1 MSSVKATIRTKS
13 APTESNF
20 PKTELEKA
28 TIRFAGDSGD
38 GIQLTG
44 TRFSTTSVM
53 AGNDVI
59 TFPDYPAEIRAPAG
73 TLAGV
78 SGFDLSFSSNEIH
91 TTADSLGVLVAM
103 NPAALKANLQDLEK
117 GGILI
122 VNSDSFS
129 ENDLRKAEYAENPLE
144 TGELNDYRKVEI
156 PITKLTLKAVEET
169 GLSYRDG
176 ARCKNFFAL
185 GVVDWLFVRSLDQTQ
200 EWIKA
205 KFKSKAEVAAANVLA
220 LQAGY
225 NYAITIELFQA
236 RYYVPPAV
244 LPSGEYRQIS
254 GNQAL
259 ALGCV
264 AASFRSVLSLI
275 YSSYP
280 ITPASD
286 ILHELAQYKNFGVK
300 TIQAEDEIA
309 AMSSSIG
316 SAFGGVLAVTGTS
329 GPGFD
334 LKSEAIG
341 YAVMTELP
349 VVVVNVQRGGP
360 STGLPTKAEQTD
372 LLSAVYG
379 RHGEAP
385 VPVLAPSTP
394 GDCFFMVLEAFR
406 LALKYMTPVIVLSD
420 GGLANAS
427 EPWKIPDEG
436 QLPDIAPTF
445 HTDPENFSPY
455 ARNPETLGR
464 NWAIPG
470 TPGLEHRLGGLEK
483 DSFTGE
489 ISYEP
494 ENHEKMV
501 FLRNEK
507 IQRIVKDL
515 PSLEIVG
522 PEKNELLVVSW
533 GSVYGPA
540 FSAIDELQTEGHSV
554 SMLHLRHLNP
564 LQENLGELL
573 SNFEK
578 VLVPEMNLGQLS
590 RLLRAEYLVDVISY
604 SKLQGRPFLVSEI
617 RNRILELLGESRK
630 NKPFRDS

>member
-1 MSSVKATIRTKS
+1 MSSVQ
-13 APTESNF
+13 APLLKNSVPTQTTF
-20 PKTELEKA
+20 PETELEKA

-38 GIQLTG
+38 GMQLTG
-44 TRFSTTSVM
+44 TRFTTTSVI

-78 SGFDLSFSSNEIH
+78 SSFDLSFSSNEIY
-91 TTADSLGVLVAM
+91 TTADKLSVLVAM
-103 NPAALKANLQDLEK
+103 NPAALKTNSQDLEK

-122 VNSDSFS
+122 VNSDSFA
-129 ENDLRKAEYAENPLE
+129 ENDLRKAEYSENPLE
-144 TGELNDYRKVEI
+144 SGELNDFRVVQI

-169 GLSYRDG
+169 GLSHRDG
-176 ARCKNFFAL
+176 SRSKNFFAL
-185 GVVDWLFVRSLDQTQ
+185 GVVNWLFVRSLEQTQ
-200 EWIKA
+200 DWIKA
-205 KFKSKAEVAAANVLA
+205 KFKKKPDVAKANSLA

-236 RYYVPPAV
+236 RYFVPPAV
-244 LPSGEYRQIS
+244 LPSGDYRQIT

-264 AASFRSVLSLI
+264 AASHRSGLSLV

-334 LKSEAIG
+334 LKSEALG

-349 VVVVNVQRGGP
+349 VVVLNVQRGGP

-372 LLSAVYG
+372 LLAAMYG

-385 VPVLAPSTP
+385 VPVLAPATP

-406 LALKYMTPVIVLSD
+406 IALKYMTPVIVLSD

-427 EPWKIPDEG
+427 EPWKIPEID
-436 QLPDIAPTF
+436 QLPDLTPSF

-455 ARNPETLGR
+455 HRNQQTLAR

-470 TPGLEHRLGGLEK
+470 TPGLEHRIGGLEK
-483 DSFTGE
+483 DSETGE
-489 ISYEP
+489 INYEP

-501 FLRNEK
+501 LLRDEK
-507 IQRIVKDL
+507 IRRIVRDL
-515 PSLEIVG
+515 PPLKIIGS
-522 PEKNELLVVSW
+522 EKNELLVVTW
-533 GSVYGPA
+533 GSVFGPA
-540 FSAIDELQTEGHSV
+540 FSAIEELQAEGYSV
-554 SMLHLRHLNP
+554 SMLHLRHLFP
-564 LQENLGELL
+564 FQENLGEILRK
-573 SNFEK
+573 FEK

-590 RLLRAEYLVDVISY
+590 RLLRAEYLVDAISF
-604 SKLQGRPFLVSEI
+604 SKLQGRHFLISEI
-617 RNRILELLGESRK
+617 RNRVLEILGNS
-630 NKPFRDS
+630 

>member
-1 MSSVKATIRTKS
+1 MSSVQ
-13 APTESNF
+13 APLLKNSVPTQTTF
-20 PKTELEKA
+20 PETELEKA

-38 GIQLTG
+38 GMQLTG
-44 TRFSTTSVM
+44 TRFTTTSVI

-78 SGFDLSFSSNEIH
+78 SSFDLSFSSNEIY
-91 TTADSLGVLVAM
+91 TTADKLSVLVAM
-103 NPAALKANLQDLEK
+103 NPAALKTNSQDLEK

-122 VNSDSFS
+122 VNSDSFA
-129 ENDLRKAEYAENPLE
+129 ENDLRKAEYSENPLE
-144 TGELNDYRKVEI
+144 SGELNDFRVVQI

-169 GLSYRDG
+169 GLSHRDG
-176 ARCKNFFAL
+176 SRSKNFFAL
-185 GVVDWLFVRSLDQTQ
+185 GVVNWLFVRSLEQTQ
-200 EWIKA
+200 DWIKA
-205 KFKSKAEVAAANVLA
+205 KFKKKPDVAKANSLA

-236 RYYVPPAV
+236 RYFVPPAV
-244 LPSGEYRQIS
+244 LPSGDYRQIT

-264 AASFRSVLSLI
+264 AASHRSGLSLV

-334 LKSEAIG
+334 LKSEALG

-349 VVVVNVQRGGP
+349 VVVLNVQRGGP

-372 LLSAVYG
+372 LLAAMYG

-385 VPVLAPSTP
+385 VPVLAPATP
-394 GDCFFMVLEAFR
+394 GDCFFMVLEDFR
-406 LALKYMTPVIVLSD
+406 IALKYMTPVIVLSD

-427 EPWKIPDEG
+427 EPWKIPEID
-436 QLPDIAPTF
+436 QLPDLTPSF

-455 ARNPETLGR
+455 HRNQQTLAR

-470 TPGLEHRLGGLEK
+470 TPGLEHRIGGLEK
-483 DSFTGE
+483 DSETGE
-489 ISYEP
+489 INYEP

-501 FLRNEK
+501 LLRDEK
-507 IQRIVKDL
+507 IRRIVRDL
-515 PSLEIVG
+515 PQLKIIGS
-522 PEKNELLVVSW
+522 EKNELLVVTW
-533 GSVYGPA
+533 GSVFGPA
-540 FSAIDELQTEGHSV
+540 FSAIEELQAEGYSV
-554 SMLHLRHLNP
+554 SMLHLRHLFP
-564 LQENLGELL
+564 FQENLGEILRK
-573 SNFEK
+573 FEK

-590 RLLRAEYLVDVISY
+590 RLLRAEYLVDAISF
-604 SKLQGRPFLVSEI
+604 SKLQGRHFLISEI
-617 RNRILELLGESRK
+617 RNRVLEILGNS
-630 NKPFRDS
+630 

>member
-1 MSSVKATIRTKS
+1 VNDVNLKNSVSSH
-13 APTESNF
+13 SNF
-20 PKTELEKA
+20 PKKELEKA

-38 GIQLTG
+38 GMQLTG

-78 SGFDLSFSSNEIH
+78 SGFDLSFSSHEIH
-91 TTADSLGVLVAM
+91 ATADKLGVLVAM
-103 NPAALKANLQDLEK
+103 NPAALKINLDDLEK

-122 VNSDSFS
+122 INSDSFT
-129 ENDLRKAEYAENPLE
+129 ENDLIKANYSESPIES
-144 TGELNDYRKVEI
+144 GELNDYRMVQI
-156 PITKLTLKAVEET
+156 PITKLTLNAVEET
-169 GLSYRDG
+169 KLSHRVG

-185 GVVDWLFVRSLDQTQ
+185 GVINWLFVRPLDQTQ
-200 EWIKA
+200 SWITE
-205 KFKSKAEVAAANVLA
+205 KFVNNPDIALANSLA

-225 NYAITIELFQA
+225 NYAITVELFQE
-236 RYYVPPAV
+236 RYNVPSAV
-244 LPSGEYRQIS
+244 LPSGEYRQIT

-264 AASFRSVLSLI
+264 TASNQSGLSLL

-286 ILHELAQYKNFGVK
+286 ILHELSQYKNFGIK

-309 AMSSSIG
+309 AISSSIG

-329 GPGFD
+329 GPGLD
-334 LKSEAIG
+334 LKSEALG

-349 VVVVNVQRGGP
+349 VVLLNVQRGGP

-372 LLSAVYG
+372 LLAAMYG

-394 GDCFFMVLEAFR
+394 GDCFYTVLEAFR

-427 EPWKIPDEG
+427 EPWKIPNIEK
-436 QLPDIAPTF
+436 LPNLKPKF
-445 HTDPENFSPY
+445 HKNPKKFSPY
-455 ARNPETLGR
+455 HRNKETLAR

-470 TPGLEHRLGGLEK
+470 TPGLEHRIGGLEK
-483 DSFTGE
+483 DSETGE
-489 ISYEP
+489 INHEP
-494 ENHEKMV
+494 LNHEKMV
-501 FLRNEK
+501 LLRNEK
-507 IQRIVKDL
+507 IERIKKDL
-515 PSLEIVG
+515 PTLEVIG
-522 PEKNELLVVSW
+522 SQKSKLLVITW
-533 GSVYGPA
+533 GSVYGP
-540 FSAIDELQTEGHSV
+540 SLTAINELQIEGHSV
-554 SMLHLRHLNP
+554 SMLNLKHLYP
-564 LQENLGELL
+564 FQENLGKILRK
-573 SNFEK
+573 FEK

-590 RLLRAEYLVDVISY
+590 RLLRAEYLVDTISF
-604 SKLQGRPFLVSEI
+604 SKLQGRPFLISEI
-617 RNRILELLGESRK
+617 RKKILDLL
-630 NKPFRDS
+630 

>member
-1 MSSVKATIRTKS
+1 MSSVQAPLLKKSVPTQAT
-13 APTESNF
+13 F
-20 PKTELEKA
+20 PETELEKA

-38 GIQLTG
+38 GMQLTG
-44 TRFSTTSVM
+44 TRFSTTSVI

-78 SGFDLSFSSNEIH
+78 SSFDLSFSSNEIY
-91 TTADSLGVLVAM
+91 TTADKLSVLVAM
-103 NPAALKANLQDLEK
+103 NPAALKTNSQDLEK

-122 VNSDSFS
+122 VNSDSFA
-129 ENDLRKAEYAENPLE
+129 ENDLRKAEYSENPLE
-144 TGELNDYRKVEI
+144 SGELNDFRVVQI

-169 GLSYRDG
+169 GLSHRDG
-176 ARCKNFFAL
+176 SRSKNFFAL
-185 GVVDWLFVRSLDQTQ
+185 GVVNWLFVRSLEQTQ
-200 EWIKA
+200 DWIKV
-205 KFKSKAEVAAANVLA
+205 KFKKKPDVAKANSLA

-236 RYYVPPAV
+236 RYFVPPAV
-244 LPSGEYRQIS
+244 LPYGDYRQIT

-264 AASFRSVLSLI
+264 AASHRSGLSLV

-309 AMSSSIG
+309 AMSSTIG

-334 LKSEAIG
+334 LKSEALG

-349 VVVVNVQRGGP
+349 VVVLNVQRGGP

-372 LLSAVYG
+372 LLAAMYG

-385 VPVLAPSTP
+385 VPVLAPATP

-406 LALKYMTPVIVLSD
+406 IALKYMTPVIVLSD

-427 EPWKIPDEG
+427 EPWKIPDVQ
-436 QLPDIAPTF
+436 QLPDLTPSF

-455 ARNPETLGR
+455 HRNQQTLAR

-470 TPGLEHRLGGLEK
+470 TPGLEHRIGGLEK
-483 DSFTGE
+483 DSETGE
-489 ISYEP
+489 INYEP

-501 FLRNEK
+501 LLRDEK
-507 IQRIVKDL
+507 IRRIVRDL
-515 PSLEIVG
+515 PPLKIIGS
-522 PEKNELLVVSW
+522 EKNELLVVTW
-533 GSVYGPA
+533 GSVFGPA
-540 FSAIDELQTEGHSV
+540 FSAIEELQAEGHNV
-554 SMLHLRHLNP
+554 SMLHLRHLFP
-564 LQENLGELL
+564 FQENLGEILRK
-573 SNFEK
+573 FEK

-590 RLLRAEYLVDVISY
+590 RLLRAEYLVDAISF
-604 SKLQGRPFLVSEI
+604 SKLQGRHFLISEI
-617 RNRILELLGESRK
+617 RNRVLEILG
-630 NKPFRDS
+630 DS

>member
-1 MSSVKATIRTKS
+1 MSSVEAPLRAKS
-13 APTESNF
+13 VSSQVNI

-28 TIRFAGDSGD
+28 SIRFAGDSGD
-38 GIQLTG
+38 GMQLTG
-44 TRFSTTSVM
+44 TRFSATSVM

-78 SGFDLSFSSNEIH
+78 SSFDLSISSNEIY
-91 TTADSLGVLVAM
+91 TTADFLSVLVVM
-103 NPAALKANLQDLEK
+103 NPAALKMNLQDLEK

-122 VNSDSFS
+122 INSDSFE
-129 ENDLRKAEYAENPLE
+129 ENDLRKAEYSENPLE
-144 TGELNDYRKVEI
+144 SGELNDYRVVQI
-156 PITKLTLKAVEET
+156 PITKLTLRAVEET
-169 GLSYRDG
+169 GLSHRDG
-176 ARCKNFFAL
+176 VRCKNFFSL
-185 GVVDWLFVRSLDQTQ
+185 GVVQWLFVRSLDQTRD
-200 EWIKA
+200 WIED
-205 KFKSKAEVAAANVLA
+205 KFKNKPEIAKANVLA

-225 NYAITIELFQA
+225 NYAITTELFQA
-236 RYYVPPAV
+236 RYNVPPAV
-244 LPSGEYRQIS
+244 LPSGEYRQIT
-254 GNQAL
+254 GNQAFS
-259 ALGCV
+259 LGCV
-264 AASFRSVLSLI
+264 AASLRSGLSLL

-329 GPGFD
+329 GPGLD

-341 YAVMTELP
+341 YAVMAELP
-349 VVVVNVQRGGP
+349 VVVLNVQRGGP

-372 LLSAVYG
+372 LLAAMYG

-385 VPVLAPSTP
+385 VPVLAPATP
-394 GDCFFMVLEAFR
+394 GDCFYMVLEAFR

-427 EPWKIPDEG
+427 EPWIIPDVD
-436 QLPDIAPTF
+436 QLPDLTSNIQ
-445 HTDPENFSPY
+445 TDPKNFSPFN
-455 ARNPETLGR
+455 RNPETLGR

-483 DSFTGE
+483 DIVTGE
-489 ISYEP
+489 INYEP

-501 FLRNEK
+501 LLRDEK
-507 IQRIVKDL
+507 IRRIVKDL
-515 PSLEIVG
+515 PPLELIG
-522 PEKNELLVVSW
+522 PEINELLVVTW

-540 FSAIDELQTEGHSV
+540 FSVINELQTEGYPV

-564 LQENLGELL
+564 FQEKLGEVLR
-573 SNFEK
+573 NFKK

-590 RLLRAEYLVDVISY
+590 RLLRAEYLVDAISF
-604 SKLQGRPFLVSEI
+604 SKLQGRPFLISEI
-617 RNRILELLGESRK
+617 RNRVLE
-630 NKPFRDS
+630 FFD

>member
-1 MSSVKATIRTKS
+1 MSSVKANTPLK
-13 APTESNF
+13 APTFQENF
-20 PKTELEKA
+20 PETELDKA

-38 GIQLTG
+38 GMQLTG
-44 TRFSTTSVM
+44 TRFSTTSVI

-78 SGFDLSFSSNEIH
+78 SSFDLSFSSNEIY

-103 NPAALKANLQDLEK
+103 NPAALKTNLSDLEK

-122 VNSDSFS
+122 INSDSFA
-129 ENDLRKAEYAENPLE
+129 ENDLRKAEYSENPLE
-144 TGELNDYRKVEI
+144 SGELNDFRVVQI

-169 GLSYRDG
+169 GLSHRDG
-176 ARCKNFFAL
+176 SRSKNFFAL
-185 GVVDWLFVRSLDQTQ
+185 GVVDWLFVRSLQQTQ
-200 EWIKA
+200 DWISE
-205 KFKSKAEVAAANVLA
+205 KFKNKPDVAKANTLA

-225 NYAITIELFQA
+225 NYAITIELFQE
-236 RYYVPPAV
+236 RYHVSPAV
-244 LPSGEYRQIS
+244 LPSGEYRQIT

-264 AASFRSVLSLI
+264 AASNRSGLSLL

-286 ILHELAQYKNFGVK
+286 ILHELAQYKNFNIK

-309 AMSSSIG
+309 AVSSSIG

-329 GPGFD
+329 GPGLD
-334 LKSEAIG
+334 LKSEALG

-349 VVVVNVQRGGP
+349 VVLLNVQRGGP

-372 LLSAVYG
+372 LLAAMYG

-385 VPVLAPSTP
+385 VPVLAPATP

-406 LALKYMTPVIVLSD
+406 IALKYMTPVIVLSD

-427 EPWKIPDEG
+427 EPWKIPEVDK
-436 QLPDIAPTF
+436 LPDLTPDF

-455 ARNPETLGR
+455 HRNQQTLAR
-464 NWAIPG
+464 NWAVPG
-470 TPGLEHRLGGLEK
+470 TPGLEHRIGGLEK
-483 DSFTGE
+483 DSESGE
-489 ISYEP
+489 INYEP

-501 FLRNEK
+501 LLRDKK
-507 IQRIVKDL
+507 IKRIVQEL
-515 PSLEIVG
+515 PPLEIIG
-522 PEKNELLVVSW
+522 AEKNELLLLTW
-533 GSVYGPA
+533 GSVFGPA
-540 FSAIDELQTEGHSV
+540 LSAIEELQAEGHAV
-554 SMLHLRHLNP
+554 SMLHLRHLFP
-564 LQENLGELL
+564 FQKELGQILR
-573 SNFEK
+573 NFEQ

-590 RLLRAEYLVDVISY
+590 RLLRAEYLVDTISF
-604 SKLQGRPFLVSEI
+604 SKLQGRPFLISEI
-617 RNRILELLGESRK
+617 RNRVLEILGEI
-630 NKPFRDS
+630 

>member
-1 MSSVKATIRTKS
+1 MSSVQ
-13 APTESNF
+13 APLLKNSVPTQTTF
-20 PKTELEKA
+20 PETELEKA

-38 GIQLTG
+38 GMQLTG
-44 TRFSTTSVM
+44 TRFTTTSVI

-78 SGFDLSFSSNEIH
+78 SSFDLSFSSNEIY
-91 TTADSLGVLVAM
+91 TTADKLSVLVAM
-103 NPAALKANLQDLEK
+103 NPAALKTNSQDLEK

-122 VNSDSFS
+122 VNSDSFA
-129 ENDLRKAEYAENPLE
+129 ENDLRKAEYSENPLE
-144 TGELNDYRKVEI
+144 SGELNDFRVVQI

-169 GLSYRDG
+169 GLSHRDG
-176 ARCKNFFAL
+176 SRSKNFFAL
-185 GVVDWLFVRSLDQTQ
+185 GVVNWLFVRSLEQTQ
-200 EWIKA
+200 DWIKA
-205 KFKSKAEVAAANVLA
+205 KFKKKPDVAKANSLA

-236 RYYVPPAV
+236 RYFVPPAV
-244 LPSGEYRQIS
+244 LPSGDYRQIT

-264 AASFRSVLSLI
+264 AASHRSGLSLV

-334 LKSEAIG
+334 LKSEALG

-349 VVVVNVQRGGP
+349 VVVLNVQRGGP

-372 LLSAVYG
+372 LLAAMYG

-385 VPVLAPSTP
+385 VPVLAPATP

-406 LALKYMTPVIVLSD
+406 IALKYMTPVIVLSD

-427 EPWKIPDEG
+427 EPWKIPDVQ
-436 QLPDIAPTF
+436 QLPDLTPSF

-455 ARNPETLGR
+455 HRNQQTLAR

-470 TPGLEHRLGGLEK
+470 TPGLEHRIGGLEK
-483 DSFTGE
+483 DSETGE
-489 ISYEP
+489 INYEP

-501 FLRNEK
+501 LLRDEK
-507 IQRIVKDL
+507 IRRIVRDL
-515 PSLEIVG
+515 PQLKIIGS
-522 PEKNELLVVSW
+522 EKNKLLVVTW
-533 GSVYGPA
+533 GSVFGPA
-540 FSAIDELQTEGHSV
+540 FSAIEELQAEGYSV
-554 SMLHLRHLNP
+554 SMLHLRHLFP
-564 LQENLGELL
+564 FQGNLGEILRK
-573 SNFEK
+573 FEK

-590 RLLRAEYLVDVISY
+590 RLLRAEYLVDAISF
-604 SKLQGRPFLVSEI
+604 SKLQGRHFLISEI
-617 RNRILELLGESRK
+617 RNRVLEILGNS
-630 NKPFRDS
+630 

>member
-1 MSSVKATIRTKS
+1 MSSVEAPLRAKS
-13 APTESNF
+13 VSSQVNIPN
-20 PKTELEKA
+20 TELEKA
-28 TIRFAGDSGD
+28 SIRFAGDSGD
-38 GIQLTG
+38 GMQLTG
-44 TRFSTTSVM
+44 TRFSATSVM

-78 SGFDLSFSSNEIH
+78 SSFDLSISSNEIY
-91 TTADSLGVLVAM
+91 TTADFLSVLVVM
-103 NPAALKANLQDLEK
+103 NPAALKMNLQDLEK

-122 VNSDSFS
+122 INSDSF
-129 ENDLRKAEYAENPLE
+129 EKNDLRKAEYSENPLE
-144 TGELNDYRKVEI
+144 SGELNDYRVVQI
-156 PITKLTLKAVEET
+156 PITKLTLRAVEET
-169 GLSYRDG
+169 GLSHRDG
-176 ARCKNFFAL
+176 VRCKNFFSL
-185 GVVDWLFVRSLDQTQ
+185 GVVQWLFVRSLDQTRD
-200 EWIKA
+200 WIED
-205 KFKSKAEVAAANVLA
+205 KFKNKPEIAKANLLA

-225 NYAITIELFQA
+225 NYAITTELFQA
-236 RYYVPPAV
+236 RYNVPPAV
-244 LPSGEYRQIS
+244 LPSGEYRQIT
-254 GNQAL
+254 GNQAFS
-259 ALGCV
+259 LGCV
-264 AASFRSVLSLI
+264 AASLRSGLSLL

-329 GPGFD
+329 GPGLD

-341 YAVMTELP
+341 YAVMAELP
-349 VVVVNVQRGGP
+349 VVVLNVQRGGP

-372 LLSAVYG
+372 LLAAMYG

-385 VPVLAPSTP
+385 VPVLAPATP
-394 GDCFFMVLEAFR
+394 GDCFYMVLEAFR

-427 EPWKIPDEG
+427 EPWIIPDVD
-436 QLPDIAPTF
+436 QLPDLTSNIQ
-445 HTDPENFSPY
+445 TDPENFSPFN
-455 ARNPETLGR
+455 RNPETLGR

-483 DSFTGE
+483 DIVTGE
-489 ISYEP
+489 INYEP

-501 FLRNEK
+501 LLRDEK

-515 PSLEIVG
+515 PPLELIG
-522 PEKNELLVVSW
+522 PEINELLVVTW

-540 FSAIDELQTEGHSV
+540 FSVINELQTEGYPV

-564 LQENLGELL
+564 FQEKLGEVLR
-573 SNFEK
+573 NFKK

-590 RLLRAEYLVDVISY
+590 RLLRAEYLVDAISF
-604 SKLQGRPFLVSEI
+604 SKLQGRPFLISEI
-617 RNRILELLGESRK
+617 RNRVLE
-630 NKPFRDS
+630 FFD

>member
-1 MSSVKATIRTKS
+1 MSSVEAPLRAKS
-13 APTESNF
+13 VSSQVNI

-28 TIRFAGDSGD
+28 SIRFAGDSGD
-38 GIQLTG
+38 GMQLTG
-44 TRFSTTSVM
+44 TRFSATSVM

-78 SGFDLSFSSNEIH
+78 SSFDLSISSNEIY
-91 TTADSLGVLVAM
+91 TTADFLSVLVVM
-103 NPAALKANLQDLEK
+103 NPAALKRNLQDLEK

-122 VNSDSFS
+122 INSDSFE
-129 ENDLRKAEYAENPLE
+129 ENDLRKAEYSENPLE
-144 TGELNDYRKVEI
+144 SGELNDYRVVQI
-156 PITKLTLKAVEET
+156 PITKLTLRAVEET
-169 GLSYRDG
+169 GLSHRDG
-176 ARCKNFFAL
+176 VRCKNFFSL
-185 GVVDWLFVRSLDQTQ
+185 GVVQWLFVRSLDQTRD
-200 EWIKA
+200 WIED
-205 KFKSKAEVAAANVLA
+205 KFKNKPEIAKANVLA

-225 NYAITIELFQA
+225 NYSITTELFQA
-236 RYYVPPAV
+236 RYNVPPAV
-244 LPSGEYRQIS
+244 LPSGEYRQIT
-254 GNQAL
+254 GNQAFS
-259 ALGCV
+259 LGCV
-264 AASFRSVLSLI
+264 AASFRSGLSLL

-329 GPGFD
+329 GPGLD

-341 YAVMTELP
+341 YAVMAELP
-349 VVVVNVQRGGP
+349 VVVLNVQRGGP

-372 LLSAVYG
+372 LLAAMYG

-385 VPVLAPSTP
+385 VPVLAPATP
-394 GDCFFMVLEAFR
+394 GDCFYMVLEAFR

-427 EPWKIPDEG
+427 EPWIIPDVD
-436 QLPDIAPTF
+436 QLPDLTSNI
-445 HTDPENFSPY
+445 HTDPKNFSPY
-455 ARNPETLGR
+455 NRNPETLGR

-483 DSFTGE
+483 DIVTGE
-489 ISYEP
+489 INYEP

-501 FLRNEK
+501 LLRDEK
-507 IQRIVKDL
+507 IRRIVKDL
-515 PSLEIVG
+515 PPLELIG
-522 PEKNELLVVSW
+522 PEINELLVVTW

-540 FSAIDELQTEGHSV
+540 FSVINELQTEGYPV

-564 LQENLGELL
+564 FQEKLGEVLR
-573 SNFEK
+573 NFKK

-590 RLLRAEYLVDVISY
+590 RLLRAEYLVDAISF
-604 SKLQGRPFLVSEI
+604 SKLQGRPFLISEI
-617 RNRILELLGESRK
+617 RNRVLE
-630 NKPFRDS
+630 FFD

>member
-1 MSSVKATIRTKS
+1 MSSVQ
-13 APTESNF
+13 APLLKNSVPTQTTF
-20 PKTELEKA
+20 PETELEKA

-38 GIQLTG
+38 GMQLTG
-44 TRFSTTSVM
+44 TRFTTTSVI

-78 SGFDLSFSSNEIH
+78 SSFDLSFSSNEIY
-91 TTADSLGVLVAM
+91 TTADKLSVLVAM
-103 NPAALKANLQDLEK
+103 NPAALKTNSQDLEK

-122 VNSDSFS
+122 VNSDSFA
-129 ENDLRKAEYAENPLE
+129 ENDLRKAEYSENPLE
-144 TGELNDYRKVEI
+144 SGELNDFRVVQI

-169 GLSYRDG
+169 GLSHRDG
-176 ARCKNFFAL
+176 SRSKNFFAL
-185 GVVDWLFVRSLDQTQ
+185 GVVNWLFVRSLEQTQ
-200 EWIKA
+200 DWIKA
-205 KFKSKAEVAAANVLA
+205 KFKKKPDVAKANSLA

-236 RYYVPPAV
+236 RYFVPPAV
-244 LPSGEYRQIS
+244 LPSGDYRQIT

-264 AASFRSVLSLI
+264 AASHRSGLSLV

-334 LKSEAIG
+334 LKSEALG

-349 VVVVNVQRGGP
+349 VVVLNVQRGGP

-372 LLSAVYG
+372 LLAAMYG

-385 VPVLAPSTP
+385 VPVLAPATP

-406 LALKYMTPVIVLSD
+406 IALKYMTPVIVLSD

-427 EPWKIPDEG
+427 EPWKIPDVQ
-436 QLPDIAPTF
+436 QLPDLTPSF

-455 ARNPETLGR
+455 HRNQQTLAR

-470 TPGLEHRLGGLEK
+470 TPGLEHRIGGLEK
-483 DSFTGE
+483 DSETGE
-489 ISYEP
+489 INYEP

-501 FLRNEK
+501 LLRDEK
-507 IQRIVKDL
+507 IRRIVRDL
-515 PSLEIVG
+515 PPLKIIGS
-522 PEKNELLVVSW
+522 EKNKLLVVTW
-533 GSVYGPA
+533 GSVFGPA
-540 FSAIDELQTEGHSV
+540 FSAIEELQAEGYSV
-554 SMLHLRHLNP
+554 SMLHLRHLFP
-564 LQENLGELL
+564 FQENLGEILRK
-573 SNFEK
+573 FEK

-590 RLLRAEYLVDVISY
+590 RLLRAEYLVDAISF
-604 SKLQGRPFLVSEI
+604 SKLHGRHFLISEI
-617 RNRILELLGESRK
+617 RNRVLEILGNS
-630 NKPFRDS
+630 

>member
-1 MSSVKATIRTKS
+1 MSSVQ
-13 APTESNF
+13 APLLKNSVPTQTTF
-20 PKTELEKA
+20 PETELEKA

-38 GIQLTG
+38 GMQLTG
-44 TRFSTTSVM
+44 TRFSTTSVI

-78 SGFDLSFSSNEIH
+78 SSFDLSFSSNEIY
-91 TTADSLGVLVAM
+91 TTADKLSVLVAM
-103 NPAALKANLQDLEK
+103 NPAALKTNSQDLEK

-122 VNSDSFS
+122 VNSDSFA
-129 ENDLRKAEYAENPLE
+129 ENDLRKAEYSENPLE
-144 TGELNDYRKVEI
+144 SGELNDFRVVQI

-169 GLSYRDG
+169 GLSHRDG
-176 ARCKNFFAL
+176 SRSKNFFAL
-185 GVVDWLFVRSLDQTQ
+185 GVVNWLFVRSLEQTQ
-200 EWIKA
+200 DWIKA
-205 KFKSKAEVAAANVLA
+205 KFKKKPDVAKANSLA

-236 RYYVPPAV
+236 RYFVPPAV
-244 LPSGEYRQIS
+244 LPSGDYRQIT

-264 AASFRSVLSLI
+264 AASHRSGLSLV

-334 LKSEAIG
+334 LKSEALG

-349 VVVVNVQRGGP
+349 VVVLNVQRGGP

-372 LLSAVYG
+372 LLAAMYG

-385 VPVLAPSTP
+385 VPVLAPATP

-406 LALKYMTPVIVLSD
+406 IALKYMTPVIVLSD

-427 EPWKIPDEG
+427 EPWKIPDVQ
-436 QLPDIAPTF
+436 QLPDLTPSF

-455 ARNPETLGR
+455 HRNQQTLAR

-470 TPGLEHRLGGLEK
+470 TPGLEHRIGGLEK
-483 DSFTGE
+483 DSETGE
-489 ISYEP
+489 INYEP

-501 FLRNEK
+501 LLRDEK
-507 IQRIVKDL
+507 IRRIVRDL
-515 PSLEIVG
+515 PQLKIIGS
-522 PEKNELLVVSW
+522 EKNKLLVVTW
-533 GSVYGPA
+533 GSVFGPA
-540 FSAIDELQTEGHSV
+540 FSAIEELQAEGYSV
-554 SMLHLRHLNP
+554 SMLHLRHLFP
-564 LQENLGELL
+564 FQENLGEILRK
-573 SNFEK
+573 FEK

-590 RLLRAEYLVDVISY
+590 RLLRAEYLVDAISF
-604 SKLQGRPFLVSEI
+604 SKLQGRHFLISEI
-617 RNRILELLGESRK
+617 RNRVLEILGNS
-630 NKPFRDS
+630 

>member
-1 MSSVKATIRTKS
+1 MSSVEAPLRAKS
-13 APTESNF
+13 VSSQVNI

-28 TIRFAGDSGD
+28 SIRFAGDSGD
-38 GIQLTG
+38 GMQLTG
-44 TRFSTTSVM
+44 TRFSATSVM

-78 SGFDLSFSSNEIH
+78 SSFDLSISSNEIY
-91 TTADSLGVLVAM
+91 TTADFLSVLVVM
-103 NPAALKANLQDLEK
+103 NPAALKMNLQDLEK

-122 VNSDSFS
+122 INSDSFE
-129 ENDLRKAEYAENPLE
+129 ENDLRKAEYSENPLE
-144 TGELNDYRKVEI
+144 SGELNDYRVVQI
-156 PITKLTLKAVEET
+156 PITKLTLRAVEET
-169 GLSYRDG
+169 GLSHRDG
-176 ARCKNFFAL
+176 VRCKNFFSL
-185 GVVDWLFVRSLDQTQ
+185 GVVQWLFVRSLDQTRD
-200 EWIKA
+200 WIED
-205 KFKSKAEVAAANVLA
+205 KFKNKPEIAKANVLA

-225 NYAITIELFQA
+225 NYAITTELFQA
-236 RYYVPPAV
+236 RYNVPPAV
-244 LPSGEYRQIS
+244 LPSGEYRQIT
-254 GNQAL
+254 GNQAFS
-259 ALGCV
+259 LGCV
-264 AASFRSVLSLI
+264 AASLRSGLSLL

-329 GPGFD
+329 GPGLD

-341 YAVMTELP
+341 YAVMAELP
-349 VVVVNVQRGGP
+349 VVVLNVQRGGP

-372 LLSAVYG
+372 LLAAMYG

-385 VPVLAPSTP
+385 VPVLAPATP
-394 GDCFFMVLEAFR
+394 GDCFYMVLEAFR

-427 EPWKIPDEG
+427 EPWIIPDVD
-436 QLPDIAPTF
+436 QLPDLTSNIQ
-445 HTDPENFSPY
+445 TDPENFSPFN
-455 ARNPETLGR
+455 RNPETLGR

-483 DSFTGE
+483 DIVTGE
-489 ISYEP
+489 INYEP

-501 FLRNEK
+501 LLRDEK
-507 IQRIVKDL
+507 IRRIVKDL
-515 PSLEIVG
+515 PPLELIG
-522 PEKNELLVVSW
+522 PEINELLVVTW
-533 GSVYGPA
+533 GSVFGPA
-540 FSAIDELQTEGHSV
+540 FSVINELQTEGYPV

-564 LQENLGELL
+564 FQEKLGEVLR
-573 SNFEK
+573 NFKK

-590 RLLRAEYLVDVISY
+590 RLLRAEYLVDAISF
-604 SKLQGRPFLVSEI
+604 SKLQGRPFLISEI
-617 RNRILELLGESRK
+617 RNRVLE
-630 NKPFRDS
+630 FFD

>member
-1 MSSVKATIRTKS
+1 MSSVEAPLRAKS
-13 APTESNF
+13 VSSQVNI

-28 TIRFAGDSGD
+28 SIRFAGDSGD
-38 GIQLTG
+38 GMQLTG
-44 TRFSTTSVM
+44 TRFSATSVM

-78 SGFDLSFSSNEIH
+78 SSFDLSISSNEIY
-91 TTADSLGVLVAM
+91 TTADFLSVLVVM
-103 NPAALKANLQDLEK
+103 NPAALKMNLQDLEK

-122 VNSDSFS
+122 INSDSFE
-129 ENDLRKAEYAENPLE
+129 ENDLRKAEYSENPLE
-144 TGELNDYRKVEI
+144 SGELNDYRVVQI
-156 PITKLTLKAVEET
+156 PITKLTLRAVEET
-169 GLSYRDG
+169 GLSHRDG
-176 ARCKNFFAL
+176 VRCKNFFSL
-185 GVVDWLFVRSLDQTQ
+185 GVVQWLFVRSLDQTRD
-200 EWIKA
+200 WIED
-205 KFKSKAEVAAANVLA
+205 KFKNKPEIAKANVLA

-225 NYAITIELFQA
+225 NYAITTELFQA
-236 RYYVPPAV
+236 RYNVPPAV
-244 LPSGEYRQIS
+244 LPSGEYRQIT
-254 GNQAL
+254 GNQAFS
-259 ALGCV
+259 LGCV
-264 AASFRSVLSLI
+264 AASLRSGLSLL

-329 GPGFD
+329 GPGLD

-341 YAVMTELP
+341 YAVMAELP
-349 VVVVNVQRGGP
+349 VVVLNVQRGGP

-372 LLSAVYG
+372 LLAAMYG

-385 VPVLAPSTP
+385 VPVLAPATP
-394 GDCFFMVLEAFR
+394 GDCFYMVLEAFR

-427 EPWKIPDEG
+427 EPWIIPDVD
-436 QLPDIAPTF
+436 QLPDLTSNI
-445 HTDPENFSPY
+445 HTDPENFSPFN
-455 ARNPETLGR
+455 RNPETLGR
-464 NWAIPG
+464 NWPIPG

-483 DSFTGE
+483 DIVTGE
-489 ISYEP
+489 INYEP

-501 FLRNEK
+501 LLRDEK
-507 IQRIVKDL
+507 IRRIVKDL
-515 PSLEIVG
+515 PPLELIG
-522 PEKNELLVVSW
+522 PEINELLVVTW

-540 FSAIDELQTEGHSV
+540 FSVINELQTEGYPV

-564 LQENLGELL
+564 FQEKLGEVLR
-573 SNFEK
+573 NFKK

-590 RLLRAEYLVDVISY
+590 RLLRAEYLVDAISF
-604 SKLQGRPFLVSEI
+604 SKLQGRPFLISEI
-617 RNRILELLGESRK
+617 RNRVLE
-630 NKPFRDS
+630 FFD

>member
-1 MSSVKATIRTKS
+1 MSSVEAPLRAKS
-13 APTESNF
+13 VSSQVNI

-28 TIRFAGDSGD
+28 SIRFAGDSGD
-38 GIQLTG
+38 GMQLTG
-44 TRFSTTSVM
+44 TRFSATSVM

-78 SGFDLSFSSNEIH
+78 SSFDLSISSNEIY
-91 TTADSLGVLVAM
+91 TTADFLSVLVVM
-103 NPAALKANLQDLEK
+103 NPAALKMNLQDLEK

-122 VNSDSFS
+122 INSDSFE
-129 ENDLRKAEYAENPLE
+129 ENDLRKAEYSENPLE
-144 TGELNDYRKVEI
+144 SGELNDYRVVQI
-156 PITKLTLKAVEET
+156 PITKLTLRAVEET
-169 GLSYRDG
+169 GLSHRDG
-176 ARCKNFFAL
+176 VRCKNFFSL
-185 GVVDWLFVRSLDQTQ
+185 GVVQWLFVRSLDQTRD
-200 EWIKA
+200 WIED
-205 KFKSKAEVAAANVLA
+205 KFKNKPEIAKANVLA

-225 NYAITIELFQA
+225 NYAITTELFQA
-236 RYYVPPAV
+236 RYNVPPAV
-244 LPSGEYRQIS
+244 LPSGEYRQIT
-254 GNQAL
+254 GNQAFS
-259 ALGCV
+259 LGCV
-264 AASFRSVLSLI
+264 AASLRSGLSLL

-329 GPGFD
+329 GPGLD

-341 YAVMTELP
+341 YAVMAELP
-349 VVVVNVQRGGP
+349 VVVLNVQRGGP

-372 LLSAVYG
+372 LLAAMYG

-385 VPVLAPSTP
+385 VPVLAPATP
-394 GDCFFMVLEAFR
+394 GDCFYMVLEAFR

-427 EPWKIPDEG
+427 EPWIIPDVD
-436 QLPDIAPTF
+436 QLPDLTSNI
-445 HTDPENFSPY
+445 HTDPENFSPFN
-455 ARNPETLGR
+455 RNPETLGR

-483 DSFTGE
+483 DIVTGE
-489 ISYEP
+489 INYEP

-501 FLRNEK
+501 LLRDEK
-507 IQRIVKDL
+507 IRRIVKDL
-515 PSLEIVG
+515 PPLELIG
-522 PEKNELLVVSW
+522 PEKNELLVVTW
-533 GSVYGPA
+533 GSVFGPA
-540 FSAIDELQTEGHSV
+540 FSVINELQTEGYPV

-564 LQENLGELL
+564 FQEKLGEVLR
-573 SNFEK
+573 NFKK

-590 RLLRAEYLVDVISY
+590 RLLRAEYLVDAISF
-604 SKLQGRPFLVSEI
+604 SKLQGRPFLISEI
-617 RNRILELLGESRK
+617 RNRVLE
-630 NKPFRDS
+630 FFD

>member
-1 MSSVKATIRTKS
+1 MSSVKAPLRAKS
-13 APTESNF
+13 VSSQAKL

-38 GIQLTG
+38 GMQLTG
-44 TRFSTTSVM
+44 TRFSATSVM

-78 SGFDLSFSSNEIH
+78 SSFDLSISSNEIYA
-91 TTADSLGVLVAM
+91 TADYLSVLVTM
-103 NPAALKANLQDLEK
+103 NPAALKLNLQDLEK

-122 VNSDSFS
+122 VNSDNFA
-129 ENDLRKAEYAENPLE
+129 ENDLRKAEYTANPLE
-144 TGELNDYRKVEI
+144 SGELNDYRVVQI
-156 PITKLTLKAVEET
+156 PITKLTLRAVEET
-169 GLSYRDG
+169 GLSHRDG
-176 ARCKNFFAL
+176 VRCKNFFSL
-185 GVVDWLFVRSLDQTQ
+185 GVVQWLFVRSLDQTRD
-200 EWIKA
+200 WIED
-205 KFKSKAEVAAANVLA
+205 KFKNKPEIAKANVLA

-225 NYAITIELFQA
+225 NYAITTELFQA
-236 RYYVPPAV
+236 RYNVPPAV
-244 LPSGEYRQIS
+244 LPSGEYRQIT
-254 GNQAL
+254 GNQAFS
-259 ALGCV
+259 LGCV
-264 AASFRSVLSLI
+264 AASLRSGLSLL

-286 ILHELAQYKNFGVK
+286 ILHELAQYKNFGIK

-309 AMSSSIG
+309 AMSSTIG

-329 GPGFD
+329 GPGLD

-341 YAVMTELP
+341 YAVMAELP
-349 VVVVNVQRGGP
+349 VVVLNVQRGGP

-372 LLSAVYG
+372 LLAAMYG

-385 VPVLAPSTP
+385 VPVLAPATP
-394 GDCFFMVLEAFR
+394 GDCFYMVLEAFR

-427 EPWKIPDEG
+427 EPWIIPDVD
-436 QLPDIAPTF
+436 QLPELTSNI
-445 HTDPENFSPY
+445 HTDSENFSPFN
-455 ARNPETLGR
+455 RNLETLGR

-483 DSFTGE
+483 DIVTGE
-489 ISYEP
+489 INYEP

-501 FLRNEK
+501 LLRDEK
-507 IQRIVKDL
+507 IQRIVNDL
-515 PSLEIVG
+515 PPLELIG
-522 PEKNELLVVSW
+522 LDKNELLVVTW

-540 FSAIDELQTEGHSV
+540 FSVINELQTEGYPV

-564 LQENLGELL
+564 FQEKLGEVLR
-573 SNFEK
+573 NFKK

-590 RLLRAEYLVDVISY
+590 RLLRAEYLVDAISF
-604 SKLQGRPFLVSEI
+604 SKLQGRPFLISEI
-617 RNRILELLGESRK
+617 RNRVLE
-630 NKPFRDS
+630 FFD

>member
-1 MSSVKATIRTKS
+1 MSSVQAPLLKKSVPTQAT
-13 APTESNF
+13 F
-20 PKTELEKA
+20 PETELEKA

-38 GIQLTG
+38 GMQLTG
-44 TRFSTTSVM
+44 TRFTTTSVI

-78 SGFDLSFSSNEIH
+78 SSFDLSFSSNEIY
-91 TTADSLGVLVAM
+91 TTADKLSVLVAM
-103 NPAALKANLQDLEK
+103 NPAALKTNSQDLEK

-122 VNSDSFS
+122 VNSDSFA
-129 ENDLRKAEYAENPLE
+129 ENDLRKAEYSENPLE
-144 TGELNDYRKVEI
+144 SGELNDFRVVQI

-169 GLSYRDG
+169 GLSHRDG
-176 ARCKNFFAL
+176 SRSKNFFAL
-185 GVVDWLFVRSLDQTQ
+185 GVVNWLFVRSLEQTQ
-200 EWIKA
+200 DWIKA
-205 KFKSKAEVAAANVLA
+205 KFKKKPDVAKANSLA

-236 RYYVPPAV
+236 RYFVPPAV
-244 LPSGEYRQIS
+244 LPSGDYRQIT

-264 AASFRSVLSLI
+264 AASHRSGLSLV

-286 ILHELAQYKNFGVK
+286 ILHELALYKNFGVK

-334 LKSEAIG
+334 LKSEALG

-349 VVVVNVQRGGP
+349 VVVLNVQRGGP

-372 LLSAVYG
+372 LLAAMYG

-385 VPVLAPSTP
+385 VPVLAPATP

-406 LALKYMTPVIVLSD
+406 IALKYMTPVIVLSD

-427 EPWKIPDEG
+427 EPWKIPEID
-436 QLPDIAPTF
+436 QLPDLTPSF

-455 ARNPETLGR
+455 HRNQQTLAR

-470 TPGLEHRLGGLEK
+470 TPGLEHRIGGLEK
-483 DSFTGE
+483 DSETGE
-489 ISYEP
+489 INYEP

-501 FLRNEK
+501 LLRDEK
-507 IQRIVKDL
+507 IRRIVRDL
-515 PSLEIVG
+515 PPLKIIGS
-522 PEKNELLVVSW
+522 EKNKLLVVTW
-533 GSVYGPA
+533 GSVFGPA
-540 FSAIDELQTEGHSV
+540 VSAIEELQAEGYSV
-554 SMLHLRHLNP
+554 SMLHLRHLFP
-564 LQENLGELL
+564 FQENLGEILRK
-573 SNFEK
+573 FEK

-590 RLLRAEYLVDVISY
+590 RLLRAEYLVDAISF
-604 SKLQGRPFLVSEI
+604 SKLQGRHFLISEI
-617 RNRILELLGESRK
+617 RNRVLEILGNS
-630 NKPFRDS
+630 

>member
-1 MSSVKATIRTKS
+1 MSSVKAITPLK
-13 APTESNF
+13 APTFQENF
-20 PKTELEKA
+20 PETELDKA

-38 GIQLTG
+38 GMQLTG
-44 TRFSTTSVM
+44 TRFSTTSVI

-78 SGFDLSFSSNEIH
+78 SSFDLSFSSNEIY

-103 NPAALKANLQDLEK
+103 NPAALKANLSDLEK

-122 VNSDSFS
+122 INSDSFA
-129 ENDLRKAEYAENPLE
+129 ENDLRKAEYSENPLE
-144 TGELNDYRKVEI
+144 SGELNDFRVVQI

-169 GLSYRDG
+169 GLSHRDG
-176 ARCKNFFAL
+176 SRSKNFFAL
-185 GVVDWLFVRSLDQTQ
+185 GVVDWLFVRSLQQTQ
-200 EWIKA
+200 DWISE
-205 KFKSKAEVAAANVLA
+205 KFKNKPDVAKANTLA

-225 NYAITIELFQA
+225 NYAITIELFQE
-236 RYYVPPAV
+236 RYHVSSAV
-244 LPSGEYRQIS
+244 LPSGEYRQIT

-264 AASFRSVLSLI
+264 AASNRSGLSLL

-286 ILHELAQYKNFGVK
+286 ILHELAQYKNFNIK

-329 GPGFD
+329 GPGLD
-334 LKSEAIG
+334 LKSEALG

-349 VVVVNVQRGGP
+349 VVLLNVQRGGP

-372 LLSAVYG
+372 LLAAMYG

-385 VPVLAPSTP
+385 VPILAPATP

-406 LALKYMTPVIVLSD
+406 IALKYMTPVIVLSD

-427 EPWKIPDEG
+427 EPWKIPEVDK
-436 QLPDIAPTF
+436 LPDLTPDF
-445 HTDPENFSPY
+445 YTDPENFSPY
-455 ARNPETLGR
+455 HRNQQTLAR
-464 NWAIPG
+464 NWAVPG
-470 TPGLEHRLGGLEK
+470 TPGLEHRIGGLEK
-483 DSFTGE
+483 DSESGE
-489 ISYEP
+489 INHEP

-501 FLRNEK
+501 LLRDQK
-507 IQRIVKDL
+507 IKRIIQDL
-515 PSLEIVG
+515 PPLEIIG
-522 PEKNELLVVSW
+522 AEKNELLLLTW
-533 GSVYGPA
+533 GSVFGPA
-540 FSAIDELQTEGHSV
+540 LSAIEELQAEGHAV
-554 SMLHLRHLNP
+554 SMLHLRHLFP
-564 LQENLGELL
+564 FQKELGQILR
-573 SNFEK
+573 NFEQ

-590 RLLRAEYLVDVISY
+590 RLLRAEYLVDTISF
-604 SKLQGRPFLVSEI
+604 SKLQGRPFLISEI
-617 RNRILELLGESRK
+617 RNRVLEILGEI
-630 NKPFRDS
+630 

>member
-1 MSSVKATIRTKS
+1 MSSVQAPLLKKSVPTQAT
-13 APTESNF
+13 F
-20 PKTELEKA
+20 PETELEKA

-38 GIQLTG
+38 GMQLTG
-44 TRFSTTSVM
+44 TRFTTTSVI

-78 SGFDLSFSSNEIH
+78 SSFDLSFSSNEIY
-91 TTADSLGVLVAM
+91 TTADKLSVLVAM
-103 NPAALKANLQDLEK
+103 NPAALKTNSQDLEK

-122 VNSDSFS
+122 VNSDSFA
-129 ENDLRKAEYAENPLE
+129 ENDLRKAEYSENPLE
-144 TGELNDYRKVEI
+144 SGELNDFRVVQI

-169 GLSYRDG
+169 GLSHRDG
-176 ARCKNFFAL
+176 SRSKNFFAL
-185 GVVDWLFVRSLDQTQ
+185 GVVNWLFVRSLEQTQ
-200 EWIKA
+200 DWIKA
-205 KFKSKAEVAAANVLA
+205 KFKKKPDVAKANSLA

-236 RYYVPPAV
+236 RYFVPPAV
-244 LPSGEYRQIS
+244 LPSGDYRQIT

-264 AASFRSVLSLI
+264 AASHRSGLSLV

-334 LKSEAIG
+334 LKSEALG

-349 VVVVNVQRGGP
+349 VVVLNVQRGGP

-372 LLSAVYG
+372 LLAAMYG

-385 VPVLAPSTP
+385 VPVLAPATP

-406 LALKYMTPVIVLSD
+406 IALKYMTPVIVLSD

-427 EPWKIPDEG
+427 EPWKIPEID
-436 QLPDIAPTF
+436 QLPDLTPSF

-455 ARNPETLGR
+455 HRNQQTLAR

-470 TPGLEHRLGGLEK
+470 TPGLEHRIGGLEK
-483 DSFTGE
+483 DSETGE
-489 ISYEP
+489 INYEP

-501 FLRNEK
+501 LLRDEK
-507 IQRIVKDL
+507 IRRIVRDL
-515 PSLEIVG
+515 PQLKIIGS
-522 PEKNELLVVSW
+522 EKNELLVVTW
-533 GSVYGPA
+533 GSVFGPA
-540 FSAIDELQTEGHSV
+540 FSAIEELQAEGYSV
-554 SMLHLRHLNP
+554 SMLHLRHLFP
-564 LQENLGELL
+564 FQENLGEILRK
-573 SNFEK
+573 FEK

-590 RLLRAEYLVDVISY
+590 RLLRAEYLVDAISF
-604 SKLQGRPFLVSEI
+604 SKLQGRHFLISEI
-617 RNRILELLGESRK
+617 RNRVLEILGNS
-630 NKPFRDS
+630 

>member
-1 MSSVKATIRTKS
+1 MSSVQ
-13 APTESNF
+13 APLLKNSVPTQTTF
-20 PKTELEKA
+20 PETELEKA

-38 GIQLTG
+38 GMQLTG
-44 TRFSTTSVM
+44 TRFSTTSVI

-78 SGFDLSFSSNEIH
+78 SSFDLSFSSNEIY
-91 TTADSLGVLVAM
+91 TTADKLSVLVAM
-103 NPAALKANLQDLEK
+103 NPAALKTNSQDLEK

-122 VNSDSFS
+122 VNSDSFA
-129 ENDLRKAEYAENPLE
+129 ENDLRKAEYSENPLE
-144 TGELNDYRKVEI
+144 SGELNDFRVVQI

-169 GLSYRDG
+169 GLSHRDG
-176 ARCKNFFAL
+176 SRSKNFFAL
-185 GVVDWLFVRSLDQTQ
+185 GVVNWLFVRSLEQTQ
-200 EWIKA
+200 DWIKA
-205 KFKSKAEVAAANVLA
+205 KFKKKPDVAKANSLA

-236 RYYVPPAV
+236 RYFVPPAV
-244 LPSGEYRQIS
+244 LPYGDYRQIT

-264 AASFRSVLSLI
+264 AASHRSGLSLV

-334 LKSEAIG
+334 LKSEALG

-349 VVVVNVQRGGP
+349 VVVLNVQRGGP

-372 LLSAVYG
+372 LLAAMYG

-385 VPVLAPSTP
+385 VPVLAPATP

-406 LALKYMTPVIVLSD
+406 IALKYMTPVIVLSD

-427 EPWKIPDEG
+427 EPWKIPEID
-436 QLPDIAPTF
+436 QLPDLTPSF

-455 ARNPETLGR
+455 HRNQQTLAR

-470 TPGLEHRLGGLEK
+470 TPGLEHRIGGLEK
-483 DSFTGE
+483 DSETGE
-489 ISYEP
+489 INYEP

-501 FLRNEK
+501 LLRDEK
-507 IQRIVKDL
+507 IRRIVRDL
-515 PSLEIVG
+515 PQLKIIGS
-522 PEKNELLVVSW
+522 EKNKLLVVTW
-533 GSVYGPA
+533 GSVFGPA
-540 FSAIDELQTEGHSV
+540 FSAIEELQAEGYSV
-554 SMLHLRHLNP
+554 SMLHLRHLFP
-564 LQENLGELL
+564 FQENLGEILRK
-573 SNFEK
+573 FEK

-590 RLLRAEYLVDVISY
+590 RLLRAEYLVDAISF
-604 SKLQGRPFLVSEI
+604 SKLQGRHFLISEI
-617 RNRILELLGESRK
+617 RNRVLEILGNS
-630 NKPFRDS
+630 

>member
-1 MSSVKATIRTKS
+1 MSSVQAPLLKKSVPTQAT
-13 APTESNF
+13 F
-20 PKTELEKA
+20 PETELEKA

-38 GIQLTG
+38 GMQLTG
-44 TRFSTTSVM
+44 TRFTTTSVI

-78 SGFDLSFSSNEIH
+78 SSFDLSFSSNEIY
-91 TTADSLGVLVAM
+91 TTADKLSVLVAM
-103 NPAALKANLQDLEK
+103 NPAALKTNSQDLEK

-122 VNSDSFS
+122 VNSDSFA
-129 ENDLRKAEYAENPLE
+129 ENDLRKAEYSENPLE
-144 TGELNDYRKVEI
+144 SGELNDFRVVQI

-169 GLSYRDG
+169 GLSHRDG
-176 ARCKNFFAL
+176 SRSKNFFAL
-185 GVVDWLFVRSLDQTQ
+185 GVVNWLFVRSLEQTQ
-200 EWIKA
+200 DWIKA
-205 KFKSKAEVAAANVLA
+205 KFKKKPDVAKANSLA

-236 RYYVPPAV
+236 RYFVPPAV
-244 LPSGEYRQIS
+244 LPSGDYRQIT

-264 AASFRSVLSLI
+264 AASHRSGLSLV

-334 LKSEAIG
+334 LKSEALG

-349 VVVVNVQRGGP
+349 VVVLNVQRGGP

-372 LLSAVYG
+372 LLAAMYG

-385 VPVLAPSTP
+385 VPVLAPATP

-406 LALKYMTPVIVLSD
+406 IALKYMTPVIVLSD

-427 EPWKIPDEG
+427 EPWKIPEID
-436 QLPDIAPTF
+436 QLPDLTPSF

-455 ARNPETLGR
+455 HRNQQTLAR

-470 TPGLEHRLGGLEK
+470 TPGLEHRIGGLEK
-483 DSFTGE
+483 DSETGE
-489 ISYEP
+489 INYEP

-501 FLRNEK
+501 LLRDEK
-507 IQRIVKDL
+507 IRRIVRDL
-515 PSLEIVG
+515 PPLKIIGS
-522 PEKNELLVVSW
+522 EKNKLLVVTW
-533 GSVYGPA
+533 GSVFGPA
-540 FSAIDELQTEGHSV
+540 FSAIEELQAEGYSV
-554 SMLHLRHLNP
+554 SMLHLRHLFP
-564 LQENLGELL
+564 FQENLGEILRK
-573 SNFEK
+573 FEK

-590 RLLRAEYLVDVISY
+590 RLLRAEYLVDAISF
-604 SKLQGRPFLVSEI
+604 SKLQGRHFLISEI
-617 RNRILELLGESRK
+617 RNRVLEILGNS
-630 NKPFRDS
+630 

>member
-1 MSSVKATIRTKS
+1 MSSVEATLHAKS
-13 APTESNF
+13 VSSQVNI

-28 TIRFAGDSGD
+28 SIRFAGDSGD
-38 GIQLTG
+38 GMQLTG
-44 TRFSTTSVM
+44 TRFSATSVM

-78 SGFDLSFSSNEIH
+78 SSFDLSISSNEIY
-91 TTADSLGVLVAM
+91 TTADFLSVLVVM
-103 NPAALKANLQDLEK
+103 NPAALKMNLQDLEK

-122 VNSDSFS
+122 INSDSF
-129 ENDLRKAEYAENPLE
+129 EKNDLRKAEYSENPLE
-144 TGELNDYRKVEI
+144 SGELNDYRVVQI
-156 PITKLTLKAVEET
+156 PITKLTLRAVEET
-169 GLSYRDG
+169 GLSHRDG
-176 ARCKNFFAL
+176 VRCKNFFSL
-185 GVVDWLFVRSLDQTQ
+185 GVVQWLFVRSLDQTRD
-200 EWIKA
+200 WIED
-205 KFKSKAEVAAANVLA
+205 KFKNKPEIAKANVLA

-225 NYAITIELFQA
+225 NYAITTELFQA
-236 RYYVPPAV
+236 RYNVPPAV
-244 LPSGEYRQIS
+244 LPSGEYRQIT
-254 GNQAL
+254 GNQAFS
-259 ALGCV
+259 LGCV
-264 AASFRSVLSLI
+264 AASLRSGLSLL

-329 GPGFD
+329 GPGLD

-341 YAVMTELP
+341 YAVMAELP
-349 VVVVNVQRGGP
+349 VVVLNVQRGGP

-372 LLSAVYG
+372 LLAAMYG

-385 VPVLAPSTP
+385 VPVLAPATP
-394 GDCFFMVLEAFR
+394 GDCFYMVLEAFR

-427 EPWKIPDEG
+427 EPWIIPDVD
-436 QLPDIAPTF
+436 QLPDLTSNIQ
-445 HTDPENFSPY
+445 TDPENFSPFN
-455 ARNPETLGR
+455 RNPETLGR

-483 DSFTGE
+483 DIVTGE
-489 ISYEP
+489 INYEP

-501 FLRNEK
+501 LLRDEK
-507 IQRIVKDL
+507 IRRIVKDL
-515 PSLEIVG
+515 PPLELIG
-522 PEKNELLVVSW
+522 PEINELLVVTW

-540 FSAIDELQTEGHSV
+540 FSVINELQTEGYPV

-564 LQENLGELL
+564 FQEKLGEVLR
-573 SNFEK
+573 NFKK

-590 RLLRAEYLVDVISY
+590 RLLRAEYLVDAISF
-604 SKLQGRPFLVSEI
+604 SKLQGRPFLISEI
-617 RNRILELLGESRK
+617 RNRVLE
-630 NKPFRDS
+630 FFD

>member
-1 MSSVKATIRTKS
+1 MSSVEAPLRAKS
-13 APTESNF
+13 VSSQVNIPN
-20 PKTELEKA
+20 TELEKA
-28 TIRFAGDSGD
+28 SIRFAGDSGD
-38 GIQLTG
+38 GMQLTG
-44 TRFSTTSVM
+44 TRFSATSVM

-78 SGFDLSFSSNEIH
+78 SSFDLSISSNEIY
-91 TTADSLGVLVAM
+91 TTADFLSVLVVM
-103 NPAALKANLQDLEK
+103 NPAALKMNLQDLEK

-122 VNSDSFS
+122 INSDSF
-129 ENDLRKAEYAENPLE
+129 EKNDLRKAEYSENPLE
-144 TGELNDYRKVEI
+144 SGELNDYRVVQI
-156 PITKLTLKAVEET
+156 PITKLTLRAVEET
-169 GLSYRDG
+169 GLSHRDG
-176 ARCKNFFAL
+176 VRCKNFFSL
-185 GVVDWLFVRSLDQTQ
+185 GVVQWLFVRSLDQTRD
-200 EWIKA
+200 WIED
-205 KFKSKAEVAAANVLA
+205 KFKNKPEIAKANVLA

-225 NYAITIELFQA
+225 NYAITTELFQA
-236 RYYVPPAV
+236 RYNVPPAV
-244 LPSGEYRQIS
+244 LPSGEYRQIT
-254 GNQAL
+254 GNQAFS
-259 ALGCV
+259 LGCV
-264 AASFRSVLSLI
+264 AASLRSGLSLL

-286 ILHELAQYKNFGVK
+286 ILHELAQYKNFGLK

-329 GPGFD
+329 GPGLD

-341 YAVMTELP
+341 YAVMAELP
-349 VVVVNVQRGGP
+349 VVVLNVQRGGP

-372 LLSAVYG
+372 LLAAMYG

-385 VPVLAPSTP
+385 VPVLAPATP
-394 GDCFFMVLEAFR
+394 GDCFYMVLEAFR

-427 EPWKIPDEG
+427 EPWIIPDVD
-436 QLPDIAPTF
+436 QLPDLTSNIQ
-445 HTDPENFSPY
+445 TDPENFSPFN
-455 ARNPETLGR
+455 RNPETLGR

-483 DSFTGE
+483 DIVTGE
-489 ISYEP
+489 INYEP

-501 FLRNEK
+501 LLRDEK
-507 IQRIVKDL
+507 IRRIVKDL
-515 PSLEIVG
+515 PPLELIG
-522 PEKNELLVVSW
+522 PEINELLVVTW

-540 FSAIDELQTEGHSV
+540 FSVINELQTEGYPV

-564 LQENLGELL
+564 FQEKLGEVLR
-573 SNFEK
+573 NFKK

-590 RLLRAEYLVDVISY
+590 RLLRAEYLVDAISF
-604 SKLQGRPFLVSEI
+604 SKLQGRPFLISEI
-617 RNRILELLGESRK
+617 RNRVLE
-630 NKPFRDS
+630 FFD

>member
-1 MSSVKATIRTKS
+1 MSSVEAPLRAKS
-13 APTESNF
+13 VSSQVNI

-28 TIRFAGDSGD
+28 SIRFAGDSGD
-38 GIQLTG
+38 GMQLTG
-44 TRFSTTSVM
+44 TRFSATSVM

-78 SGFDLSFSSNEIH
+78 SSFDLSISSNEIY
-91 TTADSLGVLVAM
+91 TTADFLSVLVVM
-103 NPAALKANLQDLEK
+103 NPAALKMNLQDLEK

-122 VNSDSFS
+122 INSDSFE
-129 ENDLRKAEYAENPLE
+129 ENDLRKAEYSENPLE
-144 TGELNDYRKVEI
+144 SGELNDYRVVQI
-156 PITKLTLKAVEET
+156 PITKLTLRAVEET
-169 GLSYRDG
+169 GLSHRDG
-176 ARCKNFFAL
+176 VRCKNFFSL
-185 GVVDWLFVRSLDQTQ
+185 GVVQWLFVRSLDQTRD
-200 EWIKA
+200 WIED
-205 KFKSKAEVAAANVLA
+205 KFKNKPEIAKANVLA

-225 NYAITIELFQA
+225 NYAITTELFQA
-236 RYYVPPAV
+236 RYNVPPAV
-244 LPSGEYRQIS
+244 LPSGEYRQIT
-254 GNQAL
+254 GNQAFS
-259 ALGCV
+259 LGCV
-264 AASFRSVLSLI
+264 AASLRSGLSLL

-329 GPGFD
+329 GPGLD

-341 YAVMTELP
+341 YAVMAELP
-349 VVVVNVQRGGP
+349 VVVLNVQRGGP

-372 LLSAVYG
+372 LLAAMYG

-385 VPVLAPSTP
+385 VPVLAPATP
-394 GDCFFMVLEAFR
+394 GDCFYMVLEAFR

-427 EPWKIPDEG
+427 EPWIIPDVD
-436 QLPDIAPTF
+436 QLPDLTSNI
-445 HTDPENFSPY
+445 HTDPENFSPFN
-455 ARNPETLGR
+455 RNPETLGR

-483 DSFTGE
+483 DIVTGE
-489 ISYEP
+489 INYEP

-501 FLRNEK
+501 LLRDEK
-507 IQRIVKDL
+507 IRRIVKDL
-515 PSLEIVG
+515 PPLELIG
-522 PEKNELLVVSW
+522 PEKNELLVVTW
-533 GSVYGPA
+533 GSVFGPA
-540 FSAIDELQTEGHSV
+540 FSVINELQTEGYPV

-564 LQENLGELL
+564 FQEKLGEVLR
-573 SNFEK
+573 NFKK

-590 RLLRAEYLVDVISY
+590 RLLRAEYLVDAISFP
-604 SKLQGRPFLVSEI
+604 KLQGRPFLISEI
-617 RNRILELLGESRK
+617 RNRVLE
-630 NKPFRDS
+630 FFD

>member
-1 MSSVKATIRTKS
+1 MSSVEAPLRAKS
-13 APTESNF
+13 VSSQVNIPN
-20 PKTELEKA
+20 TELEKA
-28 TIRFAGDSGD
+28 SIRFAGDSGD
-38 GIQLTG
+38 GMQLTG
-44 TRFSTTSVM
+44 TRFSATSVM

-78 SGFDLSFSSNEIH
+78 SSFDLSISSNEIY
-91 TTADSLGVLVAM
+91 TTADFLSVLVVM
-103 NPAALKANLQDLEK
+103 NPAALKMNLQDLEK

-122 VNSDSFS
+122 INSDSF
-129 ENDLRKAEYAENPLE
+129 EKNDLRKAEYSENPLE
-144 TGELNDYRKVEI
+144 SGELNDYRVVQI
-156 PITKLTLKAVEET
+156 PITKLTLRAVEET
-169 GLSYRDG
+169 GLSHRDG
-176 ARCKNFFAL
+176 VRCKNFFSL
-185 GVVDWLFVRSLDQTQ
+185 GVVQWLFVRSLDQTRD
-200 EWIKA
+200 WIED
-205 KFKSKAEVAAANVLA
+205 KFKNKPEIAKANVLA

-225 NYAITIELFQA
+225 NYAITTELFQA
-236 RYYVPPAV
+236 RYNVPPAV
-244 LPSGEYRQIS
+244 LPSGEYRQIT
-254 GNQAL
+254 GNQAFS
-259 ALGCV
+259 LGCV
-264 AASFRSVLSLI
+264 AASLRSGLSLL

-309 AMSSSIG
+309 AMSSTIG

-329 GPGFD
+329 GPGLD

-341 YAVMTELP
+341 YAVMAELP
-349 VVVVNVQRGGP
+349 VVVLNVQRGGP

-372 LLSAVYG
+372 LLAAMYG

-385 VPVLAPSTP
+385 VPVLAPATP
-394 GDCFFMVLEAFR
+394 GDCFYMVLEAFR

-427 EPWKIPDEG
+427 EPWIIPDVD
-436 QLPDIAPTF
+436 QLPDLTSNIQ
-445 HTDPENFSPY
+445 TDPENFSPFN
-455 ARNPETLGR
+455 RNPETLGR

-483 DSFTGE
+483 DIVTGE
-489 ISYEP
+489 INYEP

-501 FLRNEK
+501 LLRDEK

-515 PSLEIVG
+515 PPLELIG
-522 PEKNELLVVSW
+522 PEINELLVVTW

-540 FSAIDELQTEGHSV
+540 FSVINELQTEGYPV

-564 LQENLGELL
+564 FQEKLGEVLR
-573 SNFEK
+573 NFKK

-590 RLLRAEYLVDVISY
+590 RLLRAEYLVDAISF
-604 SKLQGRPFLVSEI
+604 SKLQGRPFLISEI
-617 RNRILELLGESRK
+617 RNRVLE
-630 NKPFRDS
+630 FFD

>member
-1 MSSVKATIRTKS
+1 MSSVKAPLQKKS
-13 APTESNF
+13 ELPQSSF
-20 PKTELEKA
+20 PETELDKA

-38 GIQLTG
+38 GMQLTG
-44 TRFSTTSVM
+44 TRFSSTSVL

-59 TFPDYPAEIRAPAG
+59 SFPDYPAEIRAPAG

-78 SGFDLSFSSNEIH
+78 SAFDLSFSSSEIY
-91 TTADSLGVLVAM
+91 TTADYLEVLVAM
-103 NPAALKANLQDLEK
+103 NPAALKANLKDLEK

-122 VNSDSFS
+122 VNLDSFA
-129 ENDLRKAEYAENPLE
+129 ENDLRKAEYKENPLE
-144 TGELNDYRKVEI
+144 SGELNDYRVVQI

-169 GLSYRDG
+169 GLSHRDG

-185 GVVDWLFVRSLDQTQ
+185 GVVKWLFVRPLEQTQ
-200 EWIKA
+200 EWIQE
-205 KFKSKAEVAAANVLA
+205 KFKRPEIAKANELA

-225 NYAITIELFQA
+225 NYAITVELFHA
-236 RYYVPPAV
+236 RYHVPPAV
-244 LPSGEYRQIS
+244 LPSGEYRQITGS
-254 GNQAL
+254 QAL

-264 AASFRSVLSLI
+264 AASCRSGLTLL
-275 YSSYP
+275 YASYP

-286 ILHELAQYKNFGVK
+286 ILHELAQYKNFGIK

-309 AMSSSIG
+309 AISSSIG
-316 SAFGGVLAVTGTS
+316 SAFGGTLAITGTS

-349 VVVVNVQRGGP
+349 VVVLNIQRGGP
-360 STGLPTKAEQTD
+360 STGLPTKSEQTD
-372 LLSAVYG
+372 LLAAMYG

-385 VPVLAPSTP
+385 VPVLAAATP
-394 GDCFFMVLEAFR
+394 GDCFYMVLEAFR

-427 EPWKIPDEG
+427 EPWKIPDEN
-436 QLPDIAPTF
+436 QLPDLKPDF
-445 HTDPENFSPY
+445 HTEQENFSPY
-455 ARNPETLGR
+455 QRNQQTLAR

-483 DSFTGE
+483 DSVTGE

-494 ENHEKMV
+494 ENHERMV
-501 FLRNEK
+501 LLRDEK
-507 IQRIVKDL
+507 IKRIKNDL
-515 PSLEIVG
+515 PPLEIIG

-540 FSAIDELQTEGHSV
+540 FSAIEELQEQGHPV
-554 SMLHLRHLNP
+554 SMVHLRHLYP
-564 LQENLGELL
+564 FQKNLAGILR
-573 SNFEK
+573 NFDK

-590 RLLRAEYLVDVISY
+590 RLLRAEFLVDTIPFP
-604 SKLQGRPFLVSEI
+604 KLQGRPFLISEI
-617 RNRILELLGESRK
+617 RSRILDLLGDK
-630 NKPFRDS
+630 

>member
-1 MSSVKATIRTKS
+1 MSSVEAPLRAKS
-13 APTESNF
+13 VSSQVNI

-28 TIRFAGDSGD
+28 SIRFAGDSGD
-38 GIQLTG
+38 GMQLTG
-44 TRFSTTSVM
+44 TRFSATSVM

-78 SGFDLSFSSNEIH
+78 SSFDLSISSNEIY
-91 TTADSLGVLVAM
+91 TTADFLSVLVVM
-103 NPAALKANLQDLEK
+103 NPAALKMNLQDLEK

-122 VNSDSFS
+122 INSDSF
-129 ENDLRKAEYAENPLE
+129 EKNDLRKAEYSENPLE
-144 TGELNDYRKVEI
+144 SGELNDYRVVQI
-156 PITKLTLKAVEET
+156 PITKLTLRAVEET
-169 GLSYRDG
+169 GLSHRDG
-176 ARCKNFFAL
+176 VRCKNFFSL
-185 GVVDWLFVRSLDQTQ
+185 GVVQWLFVRSLDQTRD
-200 EWIKA
+200 WIED
-205 KFKSKAEVAAANVLA
+205 KFKNKPEIAKANVLA

-225 NYAITIELFQA
+225 NYSITTELFQA
-236 RYYVPPAV
+236 RYNVPPAV
-244 LPSGEYRQIS
+244 LPSGEYRQIT
-254 GNQAL
+254 GNQAFS
-259 ALGCV
+259 LGCV
-264 AASFRSVLSLI
+264 AASLRSGLSLL

-286 ILHELAQYKNFGVK
+286 ILHELAQYKNFGLK

-329 GPGFD
+329 GPGLD

-341 YAVMTELP
+341 YAVMAELP
-349 VVVVNVQRGGP
+349 VVVLNVQRGGP

-372 LLSAVYG
+372 LLAAMYG

-385 VPVLAPSTP
+385 VPVLAPATP
-394 GDCFFMVLEAFR
+394 GDCFYMVLEAFR

-427 EPWKIPDEG
+427 EPWIIPDVD
-436 QLPDIAPTF
+436 QLPELTSNI
-445 HTDPENFSPY
+445 HTDPENFSPFN
-455 ARNPETLGR
+455 RNPETLGR

-483 DSFTGE
+483 DIVTGE
-489 ISYEP
+489 INYEP

-501 FLRNEK
+501 LLRDEK
-507 IQRIVKDL
+507 IRRIVKDL
-515 PSLEIVG
+515 PPLELIG
-522 PEKNELLVVSW
+522 PEINELLVVTW

-540 FSAIDELQTEGHSV
+540 FSVINELQTEGYPV

-564 LQENLGELL
+564 FQEKLGEVLR
-573 SNFEK
+573 NFKK

-590 RLLRAEYLVDVISY
+590 RLLRAEYLVDAISF
-604 SKLQGRPFLVSEI
+604 SKLQGRPFLISEI
-617 RNRILELLGESRK
+617 RNRVLE
-630 NKPFRDS
+630 FFD

>member
-1 MSSVKATIRTKS
+1 MSSVEAPLRAKS
-13 APTESNF
+13 VSSQVNI

-28 TIRFAGDSGD
+28 SIRFAGDSGD
-38 GIQLTG
+38 GMQLTG
-44 TRFSTTSVM
+44 TRFSATSVM

-78 SGFDLSFSSNEIH
+78 SSFDLSISSNEIY
-91 TTADSLGVLVAM
+91 TTADFLSVLVVM
-103 NPAALKANLQDLEK
+103 NPAALKMNLQDLEK

-122 VNSDSFS
+122 INSDSFE
-129 ENDLRKAEYAENPLE
+129 ENDLRKAEYSENPLE
-144 TGELNDYRKVEI
+144 SGELNDYRVVQI
-156 PITKLTLKAVEET
+156 PITKLTLRAVEET
-169 GLSYRDG
+169 GLSHRDG
-176 ARCKNFFAL
+176 VRCKNFFSL
-185 GVVDWLFVRSLDQTQ
+185 GVVQWLFVRSLDQTRD
-200 EWIKA
+200 WIED
-205 KFKSKAEVAAANVLA
+205 KFKNKPEIAKANVLA

-225 NYAITIELFQA
+225 NYAITTELFQA
-236 RYYVPPAV
+236 RYNVPPAV
-244 LPSGEYRQIS
+244 LPSGEYRQIT
-254 GNQAL
+254 GNQAFS
-259 ALGCV
+259 LGCV
-264 AASFRSVLSLI
+264 AASLRSGLSLL

-329 GPGFD
+329 GPGLD

-341 YAVMTELP
+341 YAVMAELP
-349 VVVVNVQRGGP
+349 VVVLNVQRGGP

-372 LLSAVYG
+372 LLAALYG

-385 VPVLAPSTP
+385 VPVLAPATP
-394 GDCFFMVLEAFR
+394 GDCFYMVLEAFR

-427 EPWKIPDEG
+427 EPWVIPDVD
-436 QLPDIAPTF
+436 QLPDLTSNI
-445 HTDPENFSPY
+445 HTDPENFSPFN
-455 ARNPETLGR
+455 RNPETLGR

-483 DSFTGE
+483 DIVTGE
-489 ISYEP
+489 INYEP

-501 FLRNEK
+501 LLRDEK
-507 IQRIVKDL
+507 IRRIVKDL
-515 PSLEIVG
+515 PPLELIG
-522 PEKNELLVVSW
+522 PEKNELLVVTW

-540 FSAIDELQTEGHSV
+540 FSVINELQTEGYPV

-564 LQENLGELL
+564 FQEKLGEVLR
-573 SNFEK
+573 NFKK

-590 RLLRAEYLVDVISY
+590 RLLRAEYLVDAISF
-604 SKLQGRPFLVSEI
+604 SKLQGRPFLISEI
-617 RNRILELLGESRK
+617 RNRVLE
-630 NKPFRDS
+630 FFD